1 MATEKNEPGRVE
13 DINIRKGYYYY
24 YEDDK
29 ILEYMQLTTAEK
41 LQWLEDIL
49 EFTEMFLT
57 KEDKIFREKLRRA
70 EI

>member
-1 MATEKNEPGRVE
+1 MMTEKYEPERVE
-13 DINIRKGYYYY
+13 DINKRKGYYYY
-24 YEDDK
+24 FEDEK
-29 ILEYMQLTTAEK
+29 ILEYMKLTTAEK

-57 KEDKIFREKLRRA
+57 EEDKIFREKLRRA